1 VTTPS
6 PGPDEQPSPDGGWR
20 DRARRSVMAR
30 MPQGSRQRA
39 VALAARDTAHD
50 VQEAARSV
58 REHWAGPGLAELP
71 APPYPIWWL
80 GHRAGRAE
88 LTAQR
93 AAAETATAPMQLR
106 VVVLPG
112 GDPAALADTLDDLE
126 AQAWP
131 HWQALSLVPGASS
144 PARARVTEAPADR
157 PAADV
162 LDAWLTAAGRSLTLL
177 LRAGD
182 RLAPDCLHHVAA
194 AAHRN
199 PGLRVVTWDDD
210 VQSAGRRR
218 DPRFRPTWSPEL
230 LLSED
235 YPGRAFAV
243 RASTVLAA
251 GGVPEPESPAAHW
264 DLLLRAGVD
273 AEHVARVTRV
283 LSSVPARSAVPA
295 AEAMATVQA
304 HLDRQGTPARAVP
317 GEQGGI
323 RLAWELPR
331 WPSVTVVVPTRHNR
345 EVLSACLPSVAG
357 SDYPDVEIVVVDNG
371 ERTAENE
378 RWYDELDLQVPL
390 RVLWWDQPFN
400 YSAVN
405 NHAARSGRG
414 EVLVFLNDDT
424 EVLDPAWLRDLV
436 GWAEQPGIGVV
447 GLQLTGPAGEI
458 QHAGVV
464 LGMSGFADHV
474 FAGMR
479 PGSDS
484 MYGPTD
490 RTRNML
496 AVTGA
501 CCAVRR
507 EVFDS
512 LGGFDERFRLTGS
525 DVALGLSAV
534 LSGRRNV
541 CSAGAVV
548 RHLESA
554 TRGTAVPMEDYFT
567 SYWRYNPWLFGGDPY
582 WNPNLSLRSRRPRLR
597 PRHEPPPTARVGQ
610 VIGRDLTAY
619 RQRSDAEESRRL
631 ADMCQLRDADVA
643 EVRRVHRENA
653 APFPVRTVNW
663 YVPDIDSPFYGG
675 INTALRIADRL
686 ARTHGVENR
695 FVVWGQPPDHF
706 VRSALAAAFPALADS
721 PIAFYDESMDLG
733 GVPPADAGIATLWTT
748 AYALAHTPGIRRK
761 FYLVQDFEPMFYPA
775 GTQYALAEESYRMGF
790 YGICNTA
797 NLKRVYEEDY
807 DGRAM
812 SFTPAV
818 DPSVFHAEG
827 RRERT
832 PEDPVTVFVYARPG
846 HWRNCWELATGA
858 LTELKRRMGEDVH
871 IVTAGARA
879 GGGSDDVM
887 EHRGLLDYRATGDLY
902 RSSDVGL
909 ALTVSKHPSYL
920 PLELMA
926 CGVPVVAFDNPW
938 GHWLL
943 QDGENS
949 LLARRTVDSL
959 ADQLE
964 RLCRDEQ
971 LRRRLAAQGL
981 ADIATGHGNWDTA
994 LAGVYDWL
1002 CDPEGPRG

>member
-1 VTTPS
+1 M
-6 PGPDEQPSPDGGWR
+6 QP
-20 DRARRSVMAR
+20 
-30 MPQGSRQRA
+30 GSRPRA
-39 VALAARDTAHD
+39 AALAARDSVRD
-50 VQEAARSV
+50 VQQAARSV
-58 REHWAGPGLAELP
+58 REHWSAPGLAEVP
-71 APPYPIWWL
+71 APPYPLWL
-80 GHRAGRAE
+80 RGHRAGRAE
-88 LTAQR
+88 LAAQR
-93 AAAETATAPMQLR
+93 SAADVATAPALVR
-106 VVVLPG
+106 VAVLPG
-112 GDPAALADTLDDLE
+112 GDPATLAATLADLE
-126 AQAWP
+126 AQSWP
-131 HWQALSLVPGASS
+131 HWQALCLVPGA
-144 PARARVTEAPADR
+144 PTRDRV
-157 PAADV
+157 
-162 LDAWLTAAGRSLTLL
+162 AAGPTDATAGAALSDWLAGAGTALTLL

-194 AAHRN
+194 AAHRS
-199 PGLRVVTWDDD
+199 PGVQVVTWDDD
-210 VQSAGRRR
+210 VQEAGRRR
-218 DPRFRPTWSPEL
+218 DPRFRPSWSPEL

-243 RASTVLAA
+243 RATTVLAA
-251 GGVPEPESPAAHW
+251 GGVPVPDSPAAHW
-264 DLLLRAGVD
+264 DLLLRTGVT
-273 AEHVARVTRV
+273 AEDVVRVTRV
-283 LSSVPARSAVPA
+283 LTSVPARPEVPPELAV
-295 AEAMATVQA
+295 ATVQA
-304 HLDRQGTPARAVP
+304 YLDRQGTPARAVA
-317 GEQGGI
+317 GEHGGVLL
-323 RLAWELPR
+323 RWELPR
-331 WPSVTVVVPTRHNR
+331 WPTVTVVVPTRHNR
-345 EVLSACLPSVAG
+345 AVLSACLPSVAA
-357 SDYPDVEIVVVDNG
+357 SDYPDVEVVVVDNG
-371 ERTAENE
+371 GRTPDNE
-378 RWYDELDLQVPL
+378 RWYDELALPVPL
-390 RVLWWDQPFN
+390 QVLWWDQPFN

-405 NHAARSGRG
+405 DHGARAGRG

-424 EVLDPAWLRDLV
+424 EALDPGWLKELV
-436 GWAEQPGIGVV
+436 GWVEQPDIGVV

-474 FAGMR
+474 FGGMR
-479 PGSDS
+479 PGSGS

-490 RTRNML
+490 RTRDVL

-507 EVFDS
+507 DVFDS
-512 LGGFDERFRLTGS
+512 LGGFDERFELTGS
-525 DVALGLSAV
+525 DVALGLAAV
-534 LSGRRNV
+534 LQGRRNV
-541 CSAGAVV
+541 CSAGATV

-554 TRGTAVPMEDYFT
+554 TRGTTVPMADYFT

-597 PRHEPPPTARVGQ
+597 PRHEAPPTARVGQ

-619 RQRSDAEESRRL
+619 RQRSDAEESARL
-631 ADMCQLRDADVA
+631 AAMCQVTDADVEA
-643 EVRRVHRENA
+643 LRRGHAENA

-686 ARTHGVENR
+686 ARVHGVQNR
-695 FVVWGQPPDHF
+695 FVVWGHPPDHF

-733 GVPPADAGIATLWTT
+733 GVPPADVGIATLWTT

-775 GTQYALAEESYRMGF
+775 GTQYALAEESYRMGL

-797 NLKRVYEEDY
+797 NLARVYEDDY
-807 DGRAM
+807 GGRAM

-818 DPSVFHAEG
+818 DPSVFHARG
-827 RRERT
+827 RRERVAGK
-832 PEDPVTVFVYARPG
+832 PVTVFVYARPG
-846 HWRNCWELATGA
+846 HWRNCWELASGA

-879 GGGSDDVM
+879 VSGTSDDVM

-943 QDGENS
+943 RDEENS
-949 LLARRTVDSL
+949 LLARRTVAGL

-964 RLCRDEQ
+964 RLCRDEL
-971 LRRRLAAQGL
+971 LRRRLADQGL
-981 ADIATGHGNWDTA
+981 ADIAAGHADWDAA
-994 LAGVYDWL
+994 LSPVYDWL
-1002 CDPEGPRG
+1002 CDPEGARG